1 MKRNAK
7 PAGDE
12 FEKAPLDGLAAFG
25 VTDRS
30 LGNAAARGEFE
41 LRQPQR
47 TAEAGELGAIGLQ

>member
-1 MKRNAK
+1 MKRDAE

-12 FEKAPLDGLAAFG
+12 FEKASLDWVAPLG
-25 VTDRS
+25 VADRS

-41 LRQPQR
+41 LRQPQG